1 MTKFATAIIVVFAS
15 SWFASALPSV
25 CTAFN
30 QTEFSITGLDVDY
43 NPSEGFEGF
52 FVDMKQ
58 NAMLKLQS
66 PPVSWPVSLSGSP
79 VPDALKCV
87 LGCLVPGV
95 FAGIVLENFGATALG
110 CMICKNQ
117 ELDDDSC
124 VAILQTAL
132 AVPITLM
139 PATAIAVFKQCTPG
153 CPWGSGDES
162 AVV

>member
-1 MTKFATAIIVVFAS
+1 LSWPKKEIFKFAS
-15 SWFASALPSV
+15 P
-25 CTAFN
+25 N
-30 QTEFSITGLDVDY
+30 QNVRLE
-43 NPSEGFEGF
+43 
-52 FVDMKQ
+52 Q
-58 NAMLKLQS
+58 
-66 PPVSWPVSLSGSP
+66 
-79 VPDALKCV
+79 KC
-87 LGCLVPGV
+87 LEPGV